1 MKAKLALA
9 ALMIGGL
16 VALSAAR
23 LLGDDPPAAGINS
36 LGLKS
41 QLEKGLRARRPVEFT
56 YIADVVKLVDD
67 GKLPRTLVDSAFV
80 YARLKPSKQIQHFQF
95 SLRARAQKL
104 GIVTPTLD
112 NQAVYLR

>member
-1 MKAKLALA
+1 MKAKLALIA
-9 ALMIGGL
+9 WLIGGL
-16 VALSAAR
+16 VALSVAQ
-23 LLGDDPPAAGINS
+23 LHGDDLPAAGINS
-36 LGLKS
+36 LSLKS

-56 YIADVVKLVDD
+56 YIADIVKLVED
-67 GKLPRTLVDSAFV
+67 GKLPRALVDSSFV

-112 NQAVYLR
+112 NQVVNLR